1 MDTSIIRIGTT
12 GSTNDLLR
20 AYRGEEGRL
29 MTVAVAECQTAGRG
43 QGTNRWESEDGKNLL
58 FSILT
63 HPTAVPPPQQ
73 FVISM
78 AVALAICRTLDACA
92 DGFSI
97 KWPNDIYWRHR
108 KVCGILIENRL
119 AGNCIRDCIIG
130 IGLNVNQQV
139 FRSDAPNPV
148 SLFQI
153 TGHEHSRD
161 LLLQNILQAF
171 AAMPLSDS
179 EAIRTAYMERLY
191 RRQGLFWFKDAGGK
205 FRAEVVTV
213 EPDGHLVLRDEGG
226 ALRSYAF
233 KEVEHI
239 CLGQSLPQQPCG
251 PPNDHDKT

>member
-1 MDTSIIRIGTT
+1 MDISIIRIGTT
-12 GSTNDLLR
+12 GSTNDFLR
-20 AYRGEEGRL
+20 TYHGEEGRL

-43 QGTNRWESEDGKNLL
+43 QGTNSWESEGGKNLL

-78 AVALAICRTLDACA
+78 AVALAICRTLDTCA

-119 AGNCIRDCIIG
+119 AGNCIRDCVIG

-153 TGHEHSRD
+153 TGHGHNRG
-161 LLLQNILQAF
+161 LLLQHILQAF
-171 AAMPLSDS
+171 AAMPLSDG

-191 RRQGLFWFKDAGGK
+191 RRQGLFWFKDSGGK

-226 ALRSYAF
+226 TLRPYAF

-239 CLGQSLPQQPCG
+239 RLGQPRPQQPCG
-251 PPNDHDKT
+251 PPNDNDKT